1 MTIRALVVDD
11 EPLARERLAL
21 LLQNGGDVEITGE
34 CGNGTAALDCLRTQP
49 IDLLFLDI
57 QMPERAGLE
66 GVEEMGM
73 FGLPATVFVTAYQ
86 EHAVRAF
93 ELEAIDYLT
102 KPVHPER
109 LQLTMQRVRKA
120 LAAKN
125 ALLTQS
131 QFSTALRELRSS
143 LEEPKRYQGRV
154 LVRDGIKDLLLPV
167 QSIEWVEAADYY
179 CALHAH
185 GRTFMLRES
194 IAELAA
200 KVAPEIFLRVH
211 RSTIVNLSHVAEI
224 YREGPDEG
232 TVVLRSGQKLKMSK
246 TGRLKLAEFAKL

>member
-1 MTIRALVVDD
+1 MLTCIAIDD
-11 EPLARERLAL
+11 EPLALEVLKKYIAKIYFL
-21 LLQNGGDVEITGE
+21 ELKGVYTDPFEAQKAMDASPVDI
-34 CGNGTAALDCLRTQP
+34 
-49 IDLLFLDI
+49 LFLDI
-57 QMPERAGLE
+57 QMPERSGLE
-66 GVEEMGM
+66 VVEEMGM

-109 LQLTMQRVRKA
+109 LQLTIERVRKA

-200 KVAPEIFLRVH
+200 KFDPEIFLRVH

>member
-21 LLQNGGDVEITGE
+21 LLKDEGDVEVTRE
-34 CGNGTAALDCLRTQP
+34 CGNGTAALDCLRSQP
-49 IDLLFLDI
+49 VDLLFLDI
-57 QMPERAGLE
+57 QMPERTGLQV
-66 GVEEMGM
+66 VEEMGM

-86 EHAVRAF
+86 EHAIRAF

-102 KPVHPER
+102 KPVHQER
-109 LQLTMQRVRKA
+109 LRLTMQRVRKA
-120 LAAKN
+120 IEAKN

-131 QFSTALRELRSS
+131 QFAIALRELRSTR
-143 LEEPKRYQGRV
+143 EEARRYQSRV
-154 LVRDGIKDLLLPV
+154 LVRDGSKELLLPV
-167 QSIEWVEAADYY
+167 QSIEWIEAADYY
-179 CALHAH
+179 CGLHAN

-194 IAELAA
+194 ITDLATTLD
-200 KVAPEIFLRVH
+200 PDMFLRVH
-211 RSTIVNLSHVAEI
+211 RSTVVNLSHVAEI

-232 TVVLRSGQKLKMSK
+232 TVVLLSGQRLKMSK